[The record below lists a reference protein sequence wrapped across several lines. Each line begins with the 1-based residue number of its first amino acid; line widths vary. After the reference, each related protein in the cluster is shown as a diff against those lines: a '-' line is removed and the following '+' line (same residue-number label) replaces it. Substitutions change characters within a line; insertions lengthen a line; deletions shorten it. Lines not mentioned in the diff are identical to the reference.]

1 MSRTLVKIGE
11 KLASVV
17 LASVASLPTIEVI
30 TSLDGSLRGT
40 LRKSGKL
47 ENVERTLR
55 KVMMTSMSLTAV
67 MRKLCLESVHCVENP
82 SPRLSSQGK
91 DVAEVLESLAFLP
104 STIFCTS
111 CPSGVGIIFV
121 KSVLW
126 TNTKTRQDVI
136 LVVNKLLV
144 SSIQQR

>member
-30 TSLDGSLRGT
+30 TSLVGSLRGT

-47 ENVERTLR
+47 ENMERILR
-55 KVMMTSMSLTAV
+55 KVMMTSMSSTAV
-67 MRKLCLESVHCVENP
+67 MRKLYQESAHCVENP
-82 SPRLSSQGK
+82 SPRLLSQGK
-91 DVAEVLESLAFLP
+91 GIAEGLENLAFLP
-104 STIFCTS
+104 FTIFCTF

-136 LVVNKLLV
+136 LVVNKQPG